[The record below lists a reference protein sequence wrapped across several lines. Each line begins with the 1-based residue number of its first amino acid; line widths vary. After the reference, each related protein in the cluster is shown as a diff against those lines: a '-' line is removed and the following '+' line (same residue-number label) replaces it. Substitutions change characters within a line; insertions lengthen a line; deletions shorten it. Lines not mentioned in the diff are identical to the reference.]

1 MSRGNCP
8 SHEGFKYINN
18 AIIGELE
25 SELKY
30 SGLTDYTFNK
40 EKEELIFRKPYNI
53 GEIKC
58 ILRVVRICLLYGIS
72 VTIE

>member
-1 MSRGNCP
+1 MSRGKSP

-25 SELKY
+25 AELEY

-40 EKEELIFRKPYNI
+40 EKGELIFRKPHNV

-58 ILRVVRICLLYGIS
+58 ILRVVKVCLLYGIS